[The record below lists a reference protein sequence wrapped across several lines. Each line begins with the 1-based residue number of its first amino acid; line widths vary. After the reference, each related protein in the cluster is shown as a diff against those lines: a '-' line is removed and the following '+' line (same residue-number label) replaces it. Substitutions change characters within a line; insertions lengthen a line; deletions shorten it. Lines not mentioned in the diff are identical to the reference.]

1 MNIRLGA
8 TKNKTCPQDFH
19 LVKEK
24 MKNLE
29 IVSRWKK
36 TSRAVLTKSEGS
48 LEEDSQWSILGIV
61 EAGLR
66 DLE

>member
-1 MNIRLGA
+1 
-8 TKNKTCPQDFH
+8 
-19 LVKEK
+19 